1 MHEGTYYKEKLWTKN
16 FVVLL
21 IINALIF
28 FSFQLYS
35 PSLPPY
41 LKSIGVDES
50 HLGWYTALSMFAALL
65 TRPFVGVML
74 DCYGRKHIFLFGLTM
89 VFIIVTLMY
98 FFPFALPLLILRF
111 FQGMGWGII
120 STSAATLAADNIP
133 KKRFGE
139 GIGYFSLSSS
149 LALAIAPAIALSLHI
164 DVLFILSAC
173 FMFLTIIFALILKYN
188 VISFSGACEH
198 FKFRFEKT
206 ALIPT
211 CIIFFTNICYG
222 SVVTFLVIY
231 SKSCGIENISSYYL
245 IYAVTLMITRPNIG
259 KLVDKNLHLQVMMLG
274 IFSLITAL
282 AVIAFSQSIYLFD
295 LGAVFYGIGQGAVL
309 TTSQTLSVINA
320 PEDRIGMASATF
332 AMGFDVGIGFGA
344 IFSGLLV
351 TWFNYSGMFL
361 SLIAAPVL
369 AAMIF
374 LAAYKRDAFMLK
386 KA

>member
-1 MHEGTYYKEKLWTKN
+1 MVYGSVHVCGIADPS
-16 FVVLL
+16 FCRRHAGLL
-21 IINALIF
+21 RKKAYFSVRPDNGVHYCNA
-28 FSFQLYS
+28 Y
-35 PSLPPY
+35 
-41 LKSIGVDES
+41 V
-50 HLGWYTALSMFAALL
+50 
-65 TRPFVGVML
+65 
-74 DCYGRKHIFLFGLTM
+74 
-89 VFIIVTLMY
+89 
-98 FFPFALPLLILRF
+98 FFPLCPAFAYSAF

-173 FMFLTIIFALILKYN
+173 FMFLTIVFALILKYN

-198 FKFRFEKT
+198 FKFRFEKS

-274 IFSLITAL
+274 IFSLISAL
-282 AVIAFSQSIYLFD
+282 AVIAFSESIYLFD

-320 PEDRIGMASATF
+320 PEDKIGMASATF

-344 IFSGLLV
+344 IFSGFLV

-369 AAMIF
+369 AALIF
-374 LAAYKRDAFMLK
+374 LSAYKRNAFMLK